1 MILSFMNDVYMDNT
15 DENIEEYNPN
25 KRLKIM
31 IVFNKIIAD
40 ILSNKKPNLI
50 IIELFIRGRKLNI
63 SLFYYAILFCCTK
76 KY

>member
-1 MILSFMNDVYMDNT
+1 MILSFMDDVYMDNV

-40 ILSNKKPNLI
+40 ILSNK
-50 IIELFIRGRKLNI
+50 
-63 SLFYYAILFCCTK
+63 
-76 KY
+76 